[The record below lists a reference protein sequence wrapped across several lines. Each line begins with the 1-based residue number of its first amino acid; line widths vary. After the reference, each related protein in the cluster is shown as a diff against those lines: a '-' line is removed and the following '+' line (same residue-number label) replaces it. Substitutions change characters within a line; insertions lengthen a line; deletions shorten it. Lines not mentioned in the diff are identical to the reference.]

1 MAGYINYSTEN
12 FEKFTDENHPKAVEE
27 LEVIIDGI
35 GDPNGLYKAE
45 IIVSYLKDHCLQNE
59 WVKANPQ
66 LTKLITSGFL
76 KTSNLESLFQSFK
89 NNKVFNQNLEDFI
102 TRKIFLKNFKA
113 LE

>member
-1 MAGYINYSTEN
+1 MSGYINYSTEN
-12 FEKFTDENHPKAVEE
+12 FEKFADENHPKAVEE
-27 LEVIIDGI
+27 LETIIDGV

-45 IIVSYLKDHCLQNE
+45 IIVSYLKDHSLQND

-76 KTSNLESLFQSFK
+76 KTSNLESLFQSFR

-102 TRKIFLKNFKA
+102 TRKIFLKNFKTI
-113 LE
+113 E